1 MALRSES
8 PSRRAYARSSSPA
21 RPLSGCI
28 STAHIPTS
36 TFAHQKRPP
45 RRVPVSKR
53 AVKAFKSLLPDKK
66 LGIAKHKVLSIETP
80 RAIGHSFRA
89 VVKGA
94 EFPDLRWH
102 DLRHE
107 AVSRL
112 FESTVLRDNEIM
124 AISEHLSTEMRK
136 RYSHLR
142 SHRLA
147 SRLG

>member
-1 MALRSES
+1 M
-8 PSRRAYARSSSPA
+8 
-21 RPLSGCI
+21 
-28 STAHIPTS
+28 
-36 TFAHQKRPP
+36 
-45 RRVPVSKR
+45 PVSKR

-142 SHRLA
+142 SHRPA